1 MAEAE
6 KSEINPKEQVHDS
19 MNPSMAEAEKSE
31 INQKEQVHDS
41 MNPSMAE
48 AEKSEI
54 NLKGSSDP
62 KENTRSTIAKI
73 YVYAFFSVIFAV
85 LIVGFFKE
93 FKVDE
98 FKDMLV
104 TISGVL
110 SGPLGF
116 IVGYYFKA
124 SKE

>member
-1 MAEAE
+1 MAAETE
-6 KSEINPKEQVHDS
+6 KSEINP
-19 MNPSMAEAEKSE
+19 
-31 INQKEQVHDS
+31 
-41 MNPSMAE
+41 
-48 AEKSEI
+48 
-54 NLKGSSDP
+54 KGSSDP
-62 KENTRSTIAKI
+62 KENTRSRIAMI
-73 YVYAFFSVIFAV
+73 YVCAFFGVII
-85 LIVGFFKE
+85 IVFGVGIYKC

-104 TISGVL
+104 TVSGVL

>member
-1 MAEAE
+1 MAKAE
-6 KSEINPKEQVHDS
+6 KSEINPNEQVNDC
-19 MNPSMAEAEKSE
+19 MTPS
-31 INQKEQVHDS
+31 I
-41 MNPSMAE
+41 AE

-73 YVYAFFSVIFAV
+73 YVYAFFIVI
-85 LIVGFFKE
+85 LIVFIVGYLKE
-93 FKVDE
+93 FNVDE

>member
-1 MAEAE
+1 MAEND
-6 KSEINPKEQVHDS
+6 KSEVSSKV
-19 MNPSMAEAEKSE
+19 
-31 INQKEQVHDS
+31 
-41 MNPSMAE
+41 
-48 AEKSEI
+48 
-54 NLKGSSDP
+54 SSDP
-62 KENTRSTIAKI
+62 KESTRSWIAMI
-73 YVYAFFSVIFAV
+73 YVCAFFGVILIVFAV
-85 LIVGFFKE
+85 GLYKC

-104 TISGVL
+104 TVSGVL

>member
-6 KSEINPKEQVHDS
+6 KSEINPKGQVHDS

-31 INQKEQVHDS
+31 INPNEQVNNS
-41 MNPSMAE
+41 MNPSIAE

-54 NLKGSSDP
+54 NPKGSSDP

-73 YVYAFFSVIFAV
+73 YVYAFFGVISIV
-85 LIVGFFKE
+85 LIAGFLKG
-93 FKVDE
+93 FKVNE